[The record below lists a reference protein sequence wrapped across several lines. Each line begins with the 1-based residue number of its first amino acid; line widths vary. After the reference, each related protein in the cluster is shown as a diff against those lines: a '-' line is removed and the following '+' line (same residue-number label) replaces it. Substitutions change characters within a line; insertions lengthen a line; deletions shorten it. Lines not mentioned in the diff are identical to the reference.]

1 MLLLL
6 DGIDQNRAVQQP
18 EHLARQLGQDLLLC
32 LGRLKMLAR
41 LQEDFRPVGFL
52 CRLLRLHFDF
62 ARQGANDDGD
72 DEQEQKVTGYS
83 VSNT

>member
-1 MLLLL
+1 
-6 DGIDQNRAVQQP
+6 
-18 EHLARQLGQDLLLC
+18 
-32 LGRLKMLAR
+32 MLAR

-72 DEQEQKVTGYS
+72 DEQEQK
-83 VSNT
+83 SNRVFRVKHLKGKLRCGKKIVEGKDAD